1 MTVLIMSLYNLQ
13 NEKTR
18 AESEKTTAS
27 GENETLLE
35 ELEIKQKEVESL
47 KQRLVE
53 AEAKSKADKKVLV
66 KEVKSLRNS
75 QTELKKVLNQYL
87 EEKTDLEV

>member
-1 MTVLIMSLYNLQ
+1 LQ

-18 AESEKTTAS
+18 AESERTTAS

-47 KQRLVE
+47 KQQLVE

-75 QTELKKVLNQYL
+75 QTEMKKVLNQYL
-87 EEKTDLEV
+87 EEKTDLEVQ